1 MKTILNKLCAMVV
14 AVALITVPVTGSSG
28 NLDAE
33 MQDMF
38 SSMGTI
44 GNVTSPGAFH
54 GQTMNIYSGGQLMM
68 RTPGINYTLAH
79 IELPHLNAGCGGIDM
94 FAGSFSFIT
103 KAQFIAMLKQI
114 GSAAAGYAFKLAL
127 KSLCP
132 VCDQTITEL
141 QAIADK
147 VNSASI
153 NSCEAGEALVNTI
166 AGSWQKQYQEGCENI
181 GQYLGSVADRADGRD
196 SCRTNKVAV
205 AQSADASGDPHQK
218 AEVFTKGNVMWN
230 ALKKVGGL
238 IDDDERQL
246 IMSMTGT
253 FVLTPPDATGSGAGY
268 QFYDKLIE
276 SAQVLSLG
284 SAASATIGKVSMTVY
299 RCDEFAECL
308 NPTETTLDVEPF
320 VTKVE
325 RMMTSISNK
334 ISSRAAV
341 TPPEIGF
348 INQTRLPVWRMLSI
362 GNTIPGSFVAET
374 LIESYKEVIALDY
387 TEAFLRRGLREAKK
401 MLANGESRTKVEN
414 EFALRIAANIEQT
427 TTALTH
433 EILKVE
439 AQHGNIEGMASS
451 LNRME
456 TSMRAQ
462 LPQNVLSM
470 IEHSKAGIAGSLR

>member
-1 MKTILNKLCAMVV
+1 MVV
-14 AVALITVPVTGSSG
+14 TVSLIAFPLSGSSG
-28 NLDAE
+28 NLDSE
-33 MQDMF
+33 MQAMF

-68 RTPGINYTLAH
+68 RTPGKNYNLAH

-132 VCDQTITEL
+132 VCDQTMTEL

-196 SCRTNKVAV
+196 NCRTNKVAV
-205 AQSADASGDPHQK
+205 AKAADTSGDKNQK
-218 AEVFTKGNVMWN
+218 AEMFTKGNVMWN
-230 ALKKVGGL
+230 ALKKVSGL

-253 FVLTPPDATGSGAGY
+253 FVLRPPNDAGDGAGY
-268 QFYDKLIE
+268 QFYDKLID
-276 SAQVLSLG
+276 SARVLSLG
-284 SAASATIGKVSMTVY
+284 TAASASIGKVTMEVY
-299 RCDEFAECL
+299 RCDEFADCL
-308 NPTETTLDVEPF
+308 FPTRKPVDVEPF

-325 RMMTSISNK
+325 RMMSSISTK
-334 ISSRAAV
+334 IALRSAV
-341 TPPEIGF
+341 TPAEIGF
-348 INQTRLPVWRMLSI
+348 VNQTRLPVWRMLSI

-387 TEAFLRRGLREAKK
+387 TEAFLRRGLREARQ
-401 MLANGESRTKVEN
+401 MLANGESRSKAEN
-414 EFALRIAANIEQT
+414 EFALKIAANIDQT
-427 TTALTH
+427 VTALAH
-433 EILKVE
+433 EIIKVE

-456 TSMRAQ
+456 ISMRAQ

>member
-1 MKTILNKLCAMVV
+1 MKYLFKKLCAMVV
-14 AVALITVPVTGSSG
+14 AVALIAVPVTGSSG

-68 RTPGINYTLAH
+68 RTPGKTYNLAH

-132 VCDQTITEL
+132 VCDQTMTEL

-196 SCRTNKVAV
+196 SCRTNKVTV
-205 AQSADASGDPHQK
+205 AQAADASGDPHQK
-218 AEVFTKGNVMWN
+218 AEMFTKGNVMWN

-246 IMSMTGT
+246 IMSITGT
-253 FVLTPPDATGSGAGY
+253 YVLTPPDATGAGASY
-268 QFYDKLIE
+268 AYFDKLLDSVE
-276 SAQVLSLG
+276 VLSLG
-284 SAASATIGKVSMTVY
+284 NGASAAVGKVSKTVY
-299 RCDEFAECL
+299 RCDEPVDCL
-308 NPTETTLDVEPF
+308 NPTATAVDVEPF
-320 VTKVE
+320 ITKVE
-325 RMMTSISNK
+325 RMLTSISGK
-334 ISSRAAV
+334 ISARAGV
-341 TPPEIGF
+341 TPAEIGF
-348 INQTRLPVWRMLSI
+348 VNQTRLPVWRMLSI

-387 TEAFLRRGLREAKK
+387 TEAFLRRGLREARR

-414 EFALRIAANIEQT
+414 DFAEKIAANID
-427 TTALTH
+427 LTVVAIAQ
-433 EILKVE
+433 EIIKVE
-439 AQHGNIEGMASS
+439 ARHGNIEGMASS